1 MRILILILGSL
12 SVGTFACDGKIAT
25 GFKPFAV
32 EVMSPPNLMSFKVYF
47 PESDGAEK
55 AMYLSAIS
63 AMHKDSFILELA
75 VLKDED
81 FRGYYSAL
89 INVNAAL
96 ADDVEVIGSYSYANH
111 ERTAV
116 ALCGNWK
123 RFTLKQLL
131 EFAETLPSHPPSFP
145 T

>member
-1 MRILILILGSL
+1 MRILILILSL
-12 SVGTFACDGKIAT
+12 LPFGTFACNSKIAA

-32 EVMSPPNLMSFKVYF
+32 EVMSPPNLTSFKVYF

-55 AMYLSAIS
+55 AVYLSAIS

-81 FRGYYSAL
+81 YRGYYSAL
-89 INVNAAL
+89 INVNAEL
-96 ADDVEVIGSYSYANH
+96 ADGIEVIGSYSYANR
-111 ERTAV
+111 ERTAM

-123 RFTLKQLL
+123 RFTLRQLL
-131 EFAETLPSHPPSFP
+131 EFAETLPSLSKS
-145 T
+145 